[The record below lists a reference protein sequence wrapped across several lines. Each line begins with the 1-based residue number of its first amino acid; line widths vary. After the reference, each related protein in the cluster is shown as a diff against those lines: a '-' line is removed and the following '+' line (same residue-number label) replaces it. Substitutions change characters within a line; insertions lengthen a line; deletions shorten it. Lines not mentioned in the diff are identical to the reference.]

1 MNPILTTLPSLE
13 IKSWSEET
21 LSVLAAKILNR
32 MPKPLILIDGAA
44 GSGKTTLA
52 KKLAELLYADLVHTD
67 DVSWCADPVH
77 WDDEMLAGIVN
88 PWLYGKKVSY
98 KPASWIKENRP
109 GYINADPDRALIIEG
124 MGACRK
130 SMRAAGAYSIW
141 VDTEP
146 GISRNRVV
154 QRDVANGENGGTVES
169 VTKFADW
176 WDSQMLP
183 LLLEEEAWKH
193 VDVIVDGS
201 RSDLP
206 EDKILIHD
214 PRLSGWKKKV

>member
-1 MNPILTTLPSLE
+1 
-13 IKSWSEET
+13 
-21 LSVLAAKILNR
+21 
-32 MPKPLILIDGAA
+32 
-44 GSGKTTLA
+44 
-52 KKLAELLYADLVHTD
+52 
-67 DVSWCADPVH
+67 
-77 WDDEMLAGIVN
+77 
-88 PWLYGKKVSY
+88 
-98 KPASWIKENRP
+98 
-109 GYINADPDRALIIEG
+109 
-124 MGACRK
+124 
-130 SMRAAGAYSIW
+130 MRAAGAYSIW

-146 GISRNRVV
+146 GIARNRVV

-176 WDSQMLP
+176 WDSLMLP

-193 VDVIVDGS
+193 VDVIVNGS